1 MKNHRRFTNLRAV
14 QTTVEKM
21 PLVGFT
27 VFWRL
32 AGIRT
37 SHDDLS
43 RALAQADLLQFLP
56 KTPTP
61 RIALRRA
68 LERWMADRKRAANL
82 VSSQSAEEECELGE
96 VDEAQRTLIRVINR
110 TGSEHVVFALVAEN
124 IDFAAL
130 GLSYGTSLRIRL
142 HKKTG
147 AMIVTTEAEGRID
160 AQHESQRLA
169 AELTPYWDEYRDL
182 HIARDLSE
190 MMRTIISSLHAT
202 SLRQAGGVYFVPVT
216 ERARLTQLQTMVDAL
231 PRIPKIDPFVCALG
245 IPEEKETKRGLAQ
258 AVHAGMLDELSGLRA
273 DLEQLA
279 AGGSRVREK
288 TITQRMLGF
297 RRMRA
302 KAELYRDL
310 LDMQQEQ
317 VRSAISE
324 LEGEARKLLGV
335 ETVKPAVPASS
346 GKALASTTL
355 FPFTQAA

>member
-1 MKNHRRFTNLRAV
+1 MKHKRRFTNLQAV

-32 AGIRT
+32 AGIRV
-37 SHDDLS
+37 SHDQLWD
-43 RALAQADLLQFLP
+43 ALNQANLIEFLP
-56 KTPTP
+56 KPPTP

-68 LERWMADRKRAANL
+68 LERWIGDRKRQLNGLQRAMEDEQDESLAGN
-82 VSSQSAEEECELGE
+82 
-96 VDEAQRTLIRVINR
+96 EAQRTLIRVINR
-110 TGSEHVVFALVAEN
+110 AGNEHLVFALVAEN

-130 GLSYGTSLRIRL
+130 GLSYGTSLRILL

-169 AELTPYWDEYRDL
+169 AELAPYWDEYRDL
-182 HIARDLSE
+182 HIACDLSE
-190 MMRTIISSLHAT
+190 MMRTIIASLHAT

-216 ERARLTQLQTMVDAL
+216 ERAPLNRLQTMVDAL
-231 PRIPKIDPFVCALG
+231 PRIPEIDPFVCALG
-245 IPEEKETKRGLAQ
+245 IPDAKETKKGLAQ
-258 AVHAGMLDELSGLRA
+258 AVHAGMLDELAGLRA
-273 DLEQLA
+273 DLEQLSTS
-279 AGGSRVREK
+279 GGKVREQ
-288 TITQRMLGF
+288 TIAQRFIGF

-317 VRSAISE
+317 VRAAIGE

-335 ETVKPAVPASS
+335 DDPKPVSF
-346 GKALASTTL
+346 ALSVTQATTL
-355 FPFTQAA
+355 FPLSAAA

>member
-1 MKNHRRFTNLRAV
+1 MKRNRRFQSLQAV
-14 QTTVEKM
+14 QTSVEKL

-32 AGIRT
+32 AGIRVT
-37 SHDDLS
+37 HDQLTK
-43 RALAQADLLQFLP
+43 ALDQAGLHLFLP
-56 KTPTP
+56 KPPTP

-68 LERWMADRKRAANL
+68 LERWIADRKRL
-82 VSSQSAEEECELGE
+82 MSGIQKELTDEQDESPVSN
-96 VDEAQRTLIRVINR
+96 EAQRMLIRVINR
-110 TGSEHVVFALVAEN
+110 AGSEHLVFALVAEN

-130 GLSYGTSLRIRL
+130 GLSYGTSLRILL

-147 AMIVTTEAEGRID
+147 AMIVTTEAEGRIE

-190 MMRTIISSLHAT
+190 MMRAIIASLHAT
-202 SLRQAGGVYFVPVT
+202 SLRQAGGVYFVPIT
-216 ERARLTQLQTMVDAL
+216 ERTPLNRLQTMVDAL
-231 PRIPKIDPFVCALG
+231 PRIPEIDPFVCALG
-245 IPEEKETKRGLAQ
+245 IPDAKETKKGLAQ
-258 AVHAGMLDELSGLRA
+258 AVHAGMMDEIASLRT
-273 DLEQLA
+273 DLEQISES
-279 AGGSRVREK
+279 GSKVRAQ
-288 TITQRMLGF
+288 TVAQRMLGF

-317 VRSAISE
+317 VRAAIGE

-335 ETVKPAVPASS
+335 EESKTVSFASAVTKTA
-346 GKALASTTL
+346 TL
-355 FPFTQAA
+355 FPLSVAA

>member
-1 MKNHRRFTNLRAV
+1 MNSKRRFQSLQAV
-14 QTTVEKM
+14 QTSVEKL

-32 AGIRT
+32 AGIRVT
-37 SHDDLS
+37 HDQLTKGLD
-43 RALAQADLLQFLP
+43 QAGLRPFLP
-56 KTPTP
+56 KPPTP

-68 LERWMADRKRAANL
+68 LERWIADRKRLMSGIQKELADEQDESP
-82 VSSQSAEEECELGE
+82 VSNET
-96 VDEAQRTLIRVINR
+96 QRMLIRVINR
-110 TGSEHVVFALVAEN
+110 AGSEHLVFALVAEN

-130 GLSYGTSLRIRL
+130 GLSYGTSLRILL

-169 AELTPYWDEYRDL
+169 AELAPYWDEYRDL

-190 MMRTIISSLHAT
+190 MMRTIIASLHAT
-202 SLRQAGGVYFVPVT
+202 SLRQAGGVYFVPIT
-216 ERARLTQLQTMVDAL
+216 ERAPLNRLQTMVDAL
-231 PRIPKIDPFVCALG
+231 PRIPEIDPFVCALG
-245 IPEEKETKRGLAQ
+245 IPDAKETKKGLAQ
-258 AVHAGMLDELSGLRA
+258 AVHAGMMDELVSLRA
-273 DLEQLA
+273 DLEQLSES
-279 AGGSRVREK
+279 GSKVRAQ
-288 TITQRMLGF
+288 TVAQRMLGF

-317 VRSAISE
+317 VRAAIGE

-335 ETVKPAVPASS
+335 EEPKTVSFASAVT
-346 GKALASTTL
+346 KAATL
-355 FPFTQAA
+355 FPLAAAA